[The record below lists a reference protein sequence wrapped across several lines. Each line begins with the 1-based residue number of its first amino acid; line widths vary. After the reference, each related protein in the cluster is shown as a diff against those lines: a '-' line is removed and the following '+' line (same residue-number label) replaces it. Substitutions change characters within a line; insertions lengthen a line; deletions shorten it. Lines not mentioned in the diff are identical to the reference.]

1 MKQRI
6 EAIIEDVIVEPDKIQ
21 PIIVNFQNGELKDE
35 EAKKMSCNLFYDQQK
50 NKTMLALSNGQI
62 VYRGYRPD
70 TSQDLMRTMLVFH
83 NRKTGKVR
91 LVQAERWQVAPILDK
106 PTEENNKITTDER
119 IAILNKQ
126 FGSKRVKRR
135 TEQFEKMK
143 VNVDSIKEQLEQ
155 TVSNVEI
162 DRMDL
167 STQLPDN
174 DYITNTA
181 LPECNRDATN
191 VKDVYNVYDI
201 IPQNMLETL
210 YDKATE
216 ILNKDSSSLEGK
228 TKFFSRTLKFIKTDP
243 DNVKKTALLHYMQAV
258 ATWLNMPIKDAK
270 KRGIEVCPTS
280 QEVNS
285 YIIETYSVQSSH
297 GRMRPNSVKDKG
309 VIHCM
314 ILALVI
320 CNFTLDVEIFSTIF
334 NHRMGLKKL
343 KSLARVIGAL
353 SGKDDKNIVTLK
365 VPLPPAAPLIKKG
378 KKK

>member
-1 MKQRI
+1 I

-216 ILNKDSSSLEGK
+216 ILNKDSSSLEGYVCFFFK
-228 TKFFSRTLKFIKTDP
+228 VIYFFS
-243 DNVKKTALLHYMQAV
+243 LL
-258 ATWLNMPIKDAK
+258 L
-270 KRGIEVCPTS
+270 
-280 QEVNS
+280 
-285 YIIETYSVQSSH
+285 
-297 GRMRPNSVKDKG
+297 
-309 VIHCM
+309 
-314 ILALVI
+314 
-320 CNFTLDVEIFSTIF
+320 
-334 NHRMGLKKL
+334 
-343 KSLARVIGAL
+343 
-353 SGKDDKNIVTLK
+353 
-365 VPLPPAAPLIKKG
+365 
-378 KKK
+378 